1 VYTSRVSFK
10 NDNLIMDLSNGGES
24 SPDDNGGDSPPYFVS
39 RRKLIIN
46 FVNIK
51 FLYDMLTT

>member
-1 VYTSRVSFK
+1 
-10 NDNLIMDLSNGGES
+10 MDLSNGGES